1 MSICKSIPD
10 FISMPMNSV
19 SVIRNA
25 TLATCQSGA
34 NEYGLIPRG
43 AVVFAEG
50 VIKWC
55 GDDDALPEQYT
66 DLPTRDVS
74 GRLLTPSLIDCHTH
88 IVHGGNRAGEF
99 EKRLNGVSYAQIAA
113 EGGGIVS
120 TMESTRLADVDELVA
135 TALPR
140 VDSLCR
146 EGVSTIEIKSGYG
159 LDVSTELN
167 MLRAARRIATLRPL
181 DVHTSFLGAHALP
194 AEYKGRA
201 DDYLAEVCIPAL
213 HQAHDENL
221 VDAVDGF
228 CESIAF
234 SVAELERVF
243 SEADK
248 LGLPVKVHAEQ
259 LSLSGGTQLAARH
272 GALSADHLEYLDE
285 AGIKAMAAAGTVAVL
300 LPGAF
305 YTLRETNVPPVDLLR
320 HHSVPI
326 AIATDCNPGSS
337 PMTSL
342 LLTMNMACTL
352 FGLTPEEAL
361 LAVTQV
367 AARALGL
374 SDRGVI
380 AEGQRA
386 DFALWDVSHP
396 AELSYRIGFNPFVE
410 RIF

>member
-1 MSICKSIPD
+1 
-10 FISMPMNSV
+10 MPMNSV

-34 NEYGLIPRG
+34 NEYGLFPRG

-55 GDDDALPEQYT
+55 GDDDALPEKYAN
-66 DLPTRDVS
+66 LPTRDVS

-146 EGVSTIEIKSGYG
+146 EGISTIEIKSGYG

-201 DDYLAEVCIPAL
+201 DDYLTEVCIPAL
-213 HQAHDENL
+213 HRAHDENL

-234 SVAELERVF
+234 SVPELERVF
-243 SEADK
+243 SEANK

-259 LSLSGGTQLAARH
+259 LSLSGGAQLAARH

-305 YTLRETNVPPVDLLR
+305 YTLRETNVPPVELLR
-320 HHSVPI
+320 HHNVPI

-380 AEGQRA
+380 AKGQQA

-410 RIF
+410 RIY

>member
-1 MSICKSIPD
+1 
-10 FISMPMNSV
+10 MPMNSV

-34 NEYGLIPRG
+34 NEYGLIPCG

-55 GDDDALPEQYT
+55 GDDDALPEKYAN
-66 DLPTRDVS
+66 LPTRDVS

-146 EGVSTIEIKSGYG
+146 EGISTIEIKSGYG

-201 DDYLAEVCIPAL
+201 DDYLTEVCIPAL
-213 HQAHDENL
+213 HRAHDENL

-234 SVAELERVF
+234 SVPELERVF
-243 SEADK
+243 SEANK

-259 LSLSGGTQLAARH
+259 LSLSGGAQLAARH

-305 YTLRETNVPPVDLLR
+305 YTLRETNVPPVELLR
-320 HHSVPI
+320 HHNVPI

-380 AEGQRA
+380 AKGQQA

-410 RIF
+410 RIY